1 MQHSLKF
8 VGIRGPRELPTT
20 QTSQET
26 HASLLPAN
34 TWKNLSSSNLSAS
47 PHLAPAQFSYSTP
60 DLEIMAPHGR
70 VCQLRAPSTT
80 SPGSHPLWPWRLSTL
95 IPLSCSPLRNSSSP
109 VARHVSSYRLLQH
122 LQRDAA
128 CPSSFSLT
136 ETVSGQGSPQ
146 VQCDRHPRAEGHDL
160 RDRDIEDGRYLDD
173 YCVHSSRAQ
182 AHFEYADAGEEGRGI
197 LGPLD
202 VPAQAGTV
210 GRFAH
215 YDVIVIAE
223 NYTQ

>member
-1 MQHSLKF
+1 MNGGGIVQHSLKF
-8 VGIRGPRELPTT
+8 VGVRGPRELPTT

-95 IPLSCSPLRNSSSP
+95 TYSPKLQSTQELVFPGRQARLFLSAPP
-109 VARHVSSYRLLQH
+109 TPAARRCLPIFIFA
-122 LQRDAA
+122 D
-128 CPSSFSLT
+128 
-136 ETVSGQGSPQ
+136 
-146 VQCDRHPRAEGHDL
+146 
-160 RDRDIEDGRYLDD
+160 RDRF
-173 YCVHSSRAQ
+173 RARKSTGSVRP
-182 AHFEYADAGEEGRGI
+182 APPRRGS
-197 LGPLD
+197 
-202 VPAQAGTV
+202 
-210 GRFAH
+210 
-215 YDVIVIAE
+215 
-223 NYTQ
+223 